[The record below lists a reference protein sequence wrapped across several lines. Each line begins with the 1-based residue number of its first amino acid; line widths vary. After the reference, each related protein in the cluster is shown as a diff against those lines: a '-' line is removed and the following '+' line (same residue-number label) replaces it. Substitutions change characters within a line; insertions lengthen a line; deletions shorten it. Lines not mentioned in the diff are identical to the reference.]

1 VRQPT
6 RRWSTRE
13 LAQLRGAV
21 NEAWEARH
29 LELEQDH
36 DLQLFLRS
44 AARADAWL
52 DSQDAHHAPQRA
64 GRLGRCRDLADS
76 TARRAHDIADQAKMD
91 SLAELAQRMAED
103 RHRSTDGIQARLA
116 ALVSRR
122 QDLMQRCAA
131 YADQLEQARRL
142 HAFVNEAADLQRWIA
157 GKVPQVG
164 GKAFA
169 DNVPLPHKLQ
179 KYEAFK
185 AEIVSSSG
193 RFDEIIRSG
202 KALLDGEKYASD
214 SILPT
219 LTALQAAWDDLG
231 QRSAAAA

>member
-1 VRQPT
+1 V
-6 RRWSTRE
+6 
-13 LAQLRGAV
+13 
-21 NEAWEARH
+21 
-29 LELEQDH
+29 DH

-44 AARADAWL
+44 AAQADAWPGL
-52 DSQDAHHAPQRA
+52 DSQDAALHPSEL
-64 GRLGRCRDLADS
+64 GDSGRCRGLADS
-76 TARRAHDIADQAKMD
+76 TTWRAHDIADQAKMD